1 MLVGRQTW
9 RFQHKPTILTA
20 GTVGGPLEKEGL
32 IKDDIDLL
40 HDDLWFKEKTFEKA
54 QQVLMEDAADIALK
68 KAKLTKEDINFFIS
82 GDLTNQI
89 TPTTFAAKTLGIP
102 YFGLFSACATMT
114 ESLALAAYF
123 VDQNGA
129 NYVLSGTS
137 SHNSAAERQFRNP
150 TEYGGQKPPTAQTT
164 VTGAACAIVAPKGGS
179 VKITS
184 ATIGKVCDYGI
195 TDPFN
200 MGAAMAPAAVD
211 TIITHLDE
219 LKLCASDYDLILT
232 GDLGEVGHAI
242 ALDMLKE
249 NRVKVSEKTFKDSG
263 LLIYKD
269 DQPVIAGASG
279 PACAAIVTYSHF
291 LKQLEQKKL
300 NKILVV
306 ATGALHSPLSVNQND
321 SIPSIA
327 HAISLENGSDSQ

>member
-9 RFQHKPTILTA
+9 RFQQKPTILTA

-32 IKDDIDLL
+32 LKDDIDVL

-54 QQVLMEDAADIALK
+54 QQVLMEDAANIALD
-68 KAKLTKEDINFFIS
+68 KAKLTKDDVNFFIS

-89 TPTTFAAKTLGIP
+89 TPTTFAANTLSMP

-114 ESLALAAYF
+114 ESLALAAYI
-123 VDQNGA
+123 VDRNGA

-150 TEYGGQKPPTAQTT
+150 TEYGGQKPPTAQST
-164 VTGAACAIVAPKGGS
+164 VTGAACAVVAPKGGS
-179 VKITS
+179 VTITS

-211 TIITHLDE
+211 TILAHLDE
-219 LKLCASDYDLILT
+219 LKICASEYDLILT
-232 GDLGEVGHAI
+232 GDLGKVGHAI

-249 NRVKVSEKTFKDSG
+249 NRVKVTNKTFQDSG
-263 LLIYKD
+263 LLIYRD
-269 DQPVIAGASG
+269 NQPVQAGASG
-279 PACAAIVTYSHF
+279 PACAAIVTYAHF
-291 LKQLEQKKL
+291 LKKLEKKKL
-300 NKILVV
+300 NKILIV
-306 ATGALHSPLSVNQND
+306 ATGALHSPLTVNQSD
-321 SIPSIA
+321 SIPCIA
-327 HAISLENGSDSQ
+327 HAISLESGSDNS